1 MKYRKN
7 NILYV
12 YIILNNFINV
22 KGRRNLLITYYT
34 DGSCKGNP
42 GPGGYGCVGLNEN
55 NEVVMCAASSS
66 YSTTNNREELKS
78 ILHILEKFGSPDKPV
93 PTVYSDSSYA
103 VNTYNNW
110 MFSWAR
116 NNWIKS
122 DKKVPENL
130 DIIKE
135 YYELIQ
141 KGYNINLNHIRGH
154 KGILGNEIAD
164 KLASGQMTVDEIV
177 KKYGSADYRM
187 KYFENSILSLYP
199 LDI

>member
-1 MKYRKN
+1 M
-7 NILYV
+7 
-12 YIILNNFINV
+12 
-22 KGRRNLLITYYT
+22 ITYYT

-110 MFSWAR
+110 
-116 NNWIKS
+116 IKS
-122 DKKVPENL
+122 DKKIPENL

-164 KLASGQMTVDEIV
+164 KLATGIWDYSYVIKNYGTDELKEKILGI
-177 KKYGSADYRM
+177 KKL
-187 KYFENSILSLYP
+187 KEFNNE
-199 LDI
+199 

>member
-1 MKYRKN
+1 M
-7 NILYV
+7 
-12 YIILNNFINV
+12 
-22 KGRRNLLITYYT
+22 ITYYT

-135 YYELIQ
+135 YHELIQ

-164 KLASGQMTVDEIV
+164 KLATGIWDCSYVI
-177 KKYGSADYRM
+177 KKYGTDEL
-187 KYFENSILSLYP
+187 KEKILETDLEIFEIKK
-199 LDI
+199 IKGV